1 LTLTDSERS
10 IRTKPDAPDVTGLT
24 TTVSDPMAEGP
35 VAHAGSAAP
44 SAVGSTVELVIQPKR
59 GWIAID
65 WSEMLHFR
73 ELLYFL
79 VWRDVKVR
87 YKQTIL
93 GFAWALLQ
101 PLMQALIAVLIF
113 GAAAGFQ
120 DYLPGH
126 VPYLLF
132 ALAGQIPWQF
142 FQTGL
147 GQGGMSLVNQQHMI
161 TKIYFPRL
169 FLPTSVIG
177 GALVDLVISFTML
190 AVFMVCYHFSHWQ
203 FTPPPQVLLLPLLL
217 IPAAIASLGV
227 AYMLS
232 AVTVTYR
239 DFRFLIPVGSQLWMW
254 MSFVMMPRE
263 LILRRPRLAHME
275 WVLALN
281 PMYGIIQ
288 GVRHV
293 LLGMDWVPWHLALG
307 TVVACGMCVLGMF
320 YFRKTE
326 RRFADIA

>member
-1 LTLTDSERS
+1 M
-10 IRTKPDAPDVTGLT
+10 
-24 TTVSDPMAEGP
+24 SDMVPSFA
-35 VAHAGSAAP
+35 VAAGS
-44 SAVGSTVELVIQPKR
+44 TQELVIAPKK

-65 WSEMLHFR
+65 WTEMFRYR

-93 GFAWALLQ
+93 GFAWAVIQ
-101 PLMQALIAVLIF
+101 PLLNSLIAVFIF
-113 GAAAGFQ
+113 GSAAGFQ
-120 DYLPGH
+120 KFLPAH

-132 ALAGQIPWQF
+132 ALCGQIPWQF
-142 FQTGL
+142 FATGL
-147 GQGGMSLVNQQHMI
+147 QAGGMSLLNQQHLL

-169 FLPTSVIG
+169 FLPTGVVG
-177 GALVDLVISFTML
+177 GALVDLLISMSL
-190 AVFMVCYHFSHWQ
+190 LLVFMIVYHFSGVYS
-203 FTPPPQVLLLPLLL
+203 FTPPWQIVLLPLLL
-217 IPAAIASLGV
+217 IPAAITSLGM

-239 DFRFLIPVGSQLWMW
+239 DFRFLVPFMVQIWMM
-254 MSFVMMPRE
+254 MSFVMFPRE
-263 LILRRPRLAHME
+263 LLSSRPALQKWE
-275 WVLALN
+275 WVLAAN

-288 GVRHV
+288 AFR
-293 LLGMDWVPWHLALG
+293 HLALG
-307 TVVACGMCVLGMF
+307 MAWNPWHLVVGTFVGSVMCVFGAF

>member
-1 LTLTDSERS
+1 LTLTDQQSS
-10 IRTKPDAPDVTGLT
+10 DAAAADKTKAPPVDDPVMDEVPRPAPTRF
-24 TTVSDPMAEGP
+24 SDN
-35 VAHAGSAAP
+35 SAA
-44 SAVGSTVELVIQPKR
+44 VELIIQPKR

-65 WSEMLHFR
+65 WAEMLRFR

-79 VWRDVKVR
+79 IWRDVKVR
-87 YKQTIL
+87 YKQTVL
-93 GFAWALLQ
+93 GFAWAIIQPLLQ
-101 PLMQALIAVLIF
+101 SLIAVFIF
-113 GAAAGFQ
+113 GTAAGFQ
-120 DYLPGH
+120 KKLPET

-142 FQTGL
+142 FGTGL
-147 GQGGMSLVNQQHMI
+147 SAGGMSLLNQQHMI

-177 GALVDLVISFTML
+177 GALVDMLVSFGMFV
-190 AVFMVCYHFSHWQ
+190 AFMIIFHFSHWHYV
-203 FTPPPQVLLLPLLL
+203 PPVTMLLLPLFI

-227 AYMLS
+227 AYLLS

-239 DFRFLIPVGSQLWMW
+239 DFRFLIPVASQMWMW
-254 MSFVMMPRE
+254 LSFVMLPRE
-263 LILRRPRLAHME
+263 LLLEHQRLSKYE
-275 WVLALN
+275 WLLAMN

-288 GVRHV
+288 GIRHV
-293 LLGMDWVPWHLALG
+293 VLPDMGWNPWHLVIG
-307 TVVACGMCVLGMF
+307 TAVACGMCVLGMF